1 MTHQYLVTFEP
12 NSDIFLKLLK
22 LSSHYS
28 KLQETTM
35 FIETGLNFEELVSKI
50 DEEKGDYFIINLND
64 QRERFIRIS
73 TGEDVERYLT

>member
-64 QRERFIRIS
+64 PRERFIRIS